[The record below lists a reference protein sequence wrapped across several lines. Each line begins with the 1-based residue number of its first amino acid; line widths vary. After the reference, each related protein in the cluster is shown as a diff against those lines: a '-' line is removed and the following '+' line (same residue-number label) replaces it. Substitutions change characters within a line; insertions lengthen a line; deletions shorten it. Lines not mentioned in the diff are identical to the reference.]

1 MLHDRHF
8 FRFTHSISWHYALSF
23 FARFRL
29 RIDAPFFL
37 ASADELAPQARSESS
52 FRVGRP
58 LLSRSGPLLAPMRA
72 RKDPRLGLSPLFTG
86 RLRVPPVSF
95 LYDAL
100 PRAFRPPFGF
110 WPSLRCQAGVL
121 ATPYTSACR
130 FFLRALWPS
139 DTGQCAVHISII
151 CLALEPLFARLCH
164 QAFFDFLRHRTIPL
178 R

>member
-1 MLHDRHF
+1 MLLHRGLLHDRHF
-8 FRFTHSISWHYALSF
+8 LCFTHPIAWHYPVSF
-23 FARFRL
+23 FARL
-29 RIDAPFFL
+29 RFKIDAPFFL

-72 RKDPRLGLSPLFTG
+72 RKDPRRGLSPLFTG

-100 PRAFRPPFGF
+100 PRAFKPPRGF
-110 WPSLRCQAGVL
+110 CPSLRCQAGVL
-121 ATPYTSACR
+121 ATPNFPACR

-139 DTGQCAVHISII
+139 NACQCAVHISVFG
-151 CLALEPLFARLCH
+151 LALEALFARLCH
-164 QAFFDFLRHRTIPL
+164 QAFF
-178 R
+178 